1 MSALSAKEQSAPRQ
15 AMPLQPWTDDEL
27 ISELLSGNR
36 AAAGA
41 MYDYLRPAID
51 RALRRVLHFRGPD
64 FEDHVQGT
72 FERILR
78 GLAEDRFARRSS
90 LKTWAC
96 AIASHV
102 ALDALR
108 KAQRER
114 GRSADLPEQD
124 VLPSGSSSDSKVE
137 SLNEL
142 RRVQRILSDMN
153 PDLAETLILHDVL
166 GHKLS
171 EISSIRSA
179 TPSATQSRLHRARIE
194 LRRRALRP
202 IGKEPNE
209 MTRKPR

>member
-1 MSALSAKEQSAPRQ
+1 
-15 AMPLQPWTDDEL
+15 
-27 ISELLSGNR
+27 
-36 AAAGA
+36 
-41 MYDYLRPAID
+41 
-51 RALRRVLHFRGPD
+51 VLHARGPD

-108 KAQRER
+108 RTQRER
-114 GRSADLPEQD
+114 GRSAELPEQD
-124 VLPSGSSSDSKVE
+124 VLPSGPSSDSKIE

-153 PDLAETLILHDVL
+153 ADLAETLILHDVL

-171 EISSIRSA
+171 EISSMRDA
-179 TPSATQSRLHRARIE
+179 TQSATQSRLHRARME
-194 LRRRALRP
+194 LKRRATRP
-202 IGKEPNE
+202 IGKGPIE
-209 MTRKPR
+209 TRRPR